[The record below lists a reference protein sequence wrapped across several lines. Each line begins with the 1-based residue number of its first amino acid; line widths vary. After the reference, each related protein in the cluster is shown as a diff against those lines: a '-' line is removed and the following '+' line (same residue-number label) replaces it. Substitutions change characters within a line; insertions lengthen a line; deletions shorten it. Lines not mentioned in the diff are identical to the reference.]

1 MMDMHPSTKLSLN
14 TDKKQTDWGD
24 HVLSK
29 DGILSVEMRLFCVR
43 DEELGLVRVWTSV
56 RHSHDPPVVELSKI
70 CIRTPGGTGSTC
82 R

>member
-1 MMDMHPSTKLSLN
+1 MMDMHPSTKLGLN

-43 DEELGLVRVWTSV
+43 DEELGLVRIRSCIG
-56 RHSHDPPVVELSKI
+56 HCDNASGVEL
-70 CIRTPGGTGSTC
+70 
-82 R
+82 